1 MSDQMFGCIE
11 AGGTKFVLG
20 VVRGDRTVLRT
31 ERIATGDPK
40 RTIDAALRFFEAER
54 LPFAAFGIGAFG
66 PVSVDRAAPDW
77 GQILPTPKPGWSGT
91 DLVAPFAQAF
101 ACPVGLDTDVGA
113 AILAESLWGAAQGT
127 RVATYVTVGTG
138 IGGGLLVDGRVAHG
152 TRHPE
157 MGHMLPRRHP
167 DDRTFAGTCPFHGDC
182 LEGLASGPAISARW
196 GAGLSDLPTDHP
208 AHGIIAFYLAQL
220 VVAQRALLSPE
231 RMVFGGGVMAAPGLL
246 DRVRAEVRRME
257 AGYFGDQ
264 PPETLVVSPG
274 LGTEAGLLGALAVAM
289 EAQRS

>member
-31 ERIATGDPK
+31 ERIATGDPT
-40 RTIDAALRFFEAER
+40 RTLDAALGFFTSEQVR
-54 LPFAAFGIGAFG
+54 FAAFGIGAFG

-77 GQILPTPKPGWSGT
+77 GRILPTPKPGWSGT
-91 DLVAPFAQAF
+91 DLVTPFADAF
-101 ACPVGLDTDVGA
+101 GCPVGLDTDVGA

-138 IGGGLLVDGRVAHG
+138 IGGGLLVDGRAVHG

-167 DDRTFAGTCPFHGDC
+167 EDRTFAGTCPFHGDC
-182 LEGLASGPAISARW
+182 LEGLASGPAIAARW
-196 GAGLSDLPTDHP
+196 GAGLSDLPAGHP
-208 AHGIIAFYLAQL
+208 AHGIVAFYLAQL

-231 RMVFGGGVMAAPGLL
+231 RMVFGGGVMATPGLL

-264 PPETLVVSPG
+264 PPETLLVPPG
-274 LGTEAGLLGALAVAM
+274 LGTEAGLMGALAVAM
-289 EAQRS
+289 ETQQS